1 LDFNFFVD
9 RVFSVFSSVIDFKR
23 LKPVP
28 FGMIF
33 QRLLIL
39 LTLCLTP
46 LSLFADVPER
56 GLFVSVIENPPVLT
70 SRDAML
76 EMIAFAKKAGIKK
89 LFVQIYREGKA
100 WFPSALGDSAPYQS
114 AFEKVGEDP
123 FALLIREAH
132 AADLEVHAW
141 INMMSLGSNADAP
154 ILKRYGREILTRNKK
169 DKKEITDYL
178 IDNQYWLEPGDLR
191 VRSELVK
198 LVVEIVKTYS
208 DLDGIQLDY
217 IRYPDTEPAYGHT
230 MENLKRFARATEQT
244 SFNEKTE
251 VWRKW
256 KRDQVTE
263 LVRLAVARARSVNSQ
278 IQVSATG
285 CAPYVRAREEA
296 FQDWAEWINLGYV
309 DFVTMMNYPDD
320 LDEFKKYVEGAR
332 KKTADFGKVYLAVGT
347 YKFLENP
354 SGFDGVWEA
363 CEREG
368 SRGCVIFY
376 YGNLVEAPELKN
388 IFISPAPSPVSVEDL
403 SDQNKIKPES
413 GLTMPE
419 SQSLS

>member
-1 LDFNFFVD
+1 M
-9 RVFSVFSSVIDFKR
+9 IDFKR

-28 FGMIF
+28 SGMTF
-33 QRLLIL
+33 QRFLIL
-39 LTLCLTP
+39 LALCFTP
-46 LSLFADVPER
+46 LSSFADVPER

-76 EMIAFAKKAGIKK
+76 EMIAFSKKAGIKK

-100 WFPSALGDSAPYQS
+100 WFPSALGDSTPYQS

-141 INMMSLGSNADAP
+141 VNMMSLGSNADAP

-178 IDNQYWLEPGDLR
+178 IDSQYWLEPGDLR

-198 LVVEIVKTYS
+198 LVVEIVQTYS
-208 DLDGIQLDY
+208 NLDGIQLDY

-230 MENLKRFARATEQT
+230 MENLKRFARATEVI

-256 KRDQVTE
+256 KRDQVTQ
-263 LVRLAVARARSVNSQ
+263 LVKLATARARSVNPH
-278 IQVSATG
+278 IQVSVTG

-296 FQDWAEWINLGYV
+296 FQDWGEWLNQGQV

-320 LDEFKKYVEGAR
+320 LEEFKKYVDGAK
-332 KKTADFGKVYLAVGT
+332 KKTDDFGKVYLAVGT

-354 SGFDGVWEA
+354 SGFDAIWEA
-363 CEREG
+363 CEQEE

-376 YGNLVEAPELKN
+376 YGNLVEAPELKD
-388 IFISPAPSPVSVEDL
+388 IFIFPSPSSVSAENL
-403 SDQNKIKPES
+403 PDQNKVKPKS

-419 SQSLS
+419 PQSLS